1 MERADQEVQRYRDAC
16 QIIQRDY
23 QTMKDRYRHR
33 LARRN
38 SHIKTLQAELAA
50 ALALAD
56 QRAEAISAF
65 VAAVGHTVIMDGPV
79 EAAWNALIAAAPTPD
94 ADAGGAG

>member
-1 MERADQEVQRYRDAC
+1 MTRDELMAALV
-16 QIIQRDY
+16 
-23 QTMKDRYRHR
+23 T
-33 LARRN
+33 ARR
-38 SHIKTLQAELAA
+38 ERAA
-50 ALALAD
+50 ALALAE

-94 ADAGGAG
+94 ADAGGEG